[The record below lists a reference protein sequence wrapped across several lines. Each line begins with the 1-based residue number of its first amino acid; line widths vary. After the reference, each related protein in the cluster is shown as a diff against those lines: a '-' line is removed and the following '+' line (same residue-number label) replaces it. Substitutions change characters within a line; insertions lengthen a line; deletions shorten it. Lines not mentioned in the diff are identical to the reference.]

1 MKSKNIIV
9 ETQRIKELMNV
20 PLLNE
25 IKIPRGLLQ
34 SIVRLVAKPV
44 SFIGTSADE
53 IDRLFPKFVAN
64 TDEEVLDFLRTADN
78 IEPDQLK
85 VLLKIDD
92 AEIKNLLVTAASED
106 KFIRDLVKV
115 LIASEKAGDAA
126 DITKIKGNLSKFL
139 PDDVIDTVKTGVKN
153 ELDAEEAAD
162 LARREGKKLTRIQN
176 AQDEVINAQKVI
188 DDLADESKLTILRNK
203 EFRTKLS
210 NALKR
215 IQRLKKEDY
224 DILTRQLQRQIDTLE
239 SQAKNMSPS
248 ARTYWQFMKNKY
260 QGWNIIEKAIFWTL
274 FMASPIGGWIST
286 QNGTAKEIIG
296 TAACN
301 TRNFLGF
308 FPCEEK
314 NNPVP
319 TTQTAT
325 TVSDQFIKDASSYD
339 PRLNGLIE
347 KVGNTYY
354 VKLSSGKL
362 LELKMETGKVFL
374 KDDNGKWIDT
384 KTFK

>member
-34 SIVRLVAKPV
+34 SIIRLVAKPV

-64 TDEEVLDFLRTADN
+64 TDEEVLDFLRTTDEISA
-78 IEPDQLK
+78 DQLK

-92 AEIKNLLVTAASED
+92 AEIKNLLVTAAAED

-153 ELDAEEAAD
+153 ELDAEEAANQ
-162 LARREGKKLTRIQN
+162 AAREGKKLIRIQN

-188 DDLADESKLTILRNK
+188 DDLVGESKLTILRNK

-210 NALKR
+210 NVLKR

-248 ARTYWQFMKNKY
+248 ARTYFDSVKMKYDNM
-260 QGWNIIEKAIFWTL
+260 GLIGKAIFWTL

-286 QNGTAKEIIG
+286 KNGTVKEIIG
-296 TAACN
+296 SALCN
-301 TRNFLGF
+301 ARGFLG

>member
-1 MKSKNIIV
+1 MVKICKKMKSKNIIV

-53 IDRLFPKFVAN
+53 IDRLFPKFVQK

-115 LIASEKAGDAA
+115 LIKSEKAGDAA

-153 ELDAEEAAD
+153 ELDAEEAANQAAREASNMVRLTSAQAVIEEVENMMKD
-162 LARREGKKLTRIQN
+162 LGLETKLSILKDEKFRRKLIMVFDRIKKLKQDDYNILTREMKRNVDNLEREAKFLKPEVKTYYQKYADKTWKKWIFWLLVLGSPPAAAIILSLKRSVAWYYFCTFLSYASIDCNEFKSSENKTQTSQSQQTVN
-176 AQDEVINAQKVI
+176 YTNDEAGVIKWVSDNYSVDPSLLNAQKQ
-188 DDLADESKLTILRNK
+188 ADGTFDVTKKGGVNKLKFKYVNGI
-203 EFRTKLS
+203 FTKL
-210 NALKR
+210 
-215 IQRLKKEDY
+215 
-224 DILTRQLQRQIDTLE
+224 
-239 SQAKNMSPS
+239 
-248 ARTYWQFMKNKY
+248 
-260 QGWNIIEKAIFWTL
+260 
-274 FMASPIGGWIST
+274 
-286 QNGTAKEIIG
+286 
-296 TAACN
+296 
-301 TRNFLGF
+301 
-308 FPCEEK
+308 
-314 NNPVP
+314 
-319 TTQTAT
+319 
-325 TVSDQFIKDASSYD
+325 
-339 PRLNGLIE
+339 
-347 KVGNTYY
+347 
-354 VKLSSGKL
+354 
-362 LELKMETGKVFL
+362 
-374 KDDNGKWIDT
+374 
-384 KTFK
+384 

>member
-34 SIVRLVAKPV
+34 SIIRLVAKPV

-64 TDEEVLDFLRTADN
+64 TDEEVLDFLRTTDEISA
-78 IEPDQLK
+78 DQLK

-92 AEIKNLLVTAASED
+92 AEIKNLLVAAAAED

-126 DITKIKGNLSKFL
+126 DITRLRGNLSKFL

-153 ELDAEEAAD
+153 ELDAEEAANQA
-162 LARREGKKLTRIQN
+162 ARESKKLIRIQN
-176 AQDEVINAQKVI
+176 AQDEVTNAQKAI
-188 DDLADESKLTILRNK
+188 DDLVGQSKLTILRNK

-210 NALKR
+210 NVLKR

-224 DILTRQLQRQIDTLE
+224 DILTRQLQREIDTLE
-239 SQAKNMSPS
+239 SQVKNMSPS
-248 ARTYWQFMKNKY
+248 AKTYWEFMKDKY
-260 QGWNIIEKAIFWTL
+260 QGWGIIGKAIFWIL
-274 FMASPIGGWIST
+274 FMASPVGAWIST
-286 QNGTAKEIIG
+286 KNGTVKEIIG
-296 TAACN
+296 MAVCN
-301 TRNFLGF
+301 VRRF
-308 FPCEEK
+308 FDVPCEEK

-325 TVSDQFIKDASSYD
+325 TASDQFIKDASSYD